1 MIHRN
6 PADSLLRAADRISLI
21 DPSVPGWQQ
30 LIVDNIPPAPRSLMM
45 YLVVDIPVCSTDV
58 DVIQAWRERILK
70 TRL

>member
-1 MIHRN
+1 
-6 PADSLLRAADRISLI
+6 
-21 DPSVPGWQQ
+21 
-30 LIVDNIPPAPRSLMM
+30 M